1 MKFGKFEIDWFAILM
16 ICIILLWILL
26 GKFERDIEIERLKTE
41 QLKTQLQ
48 IQQINI
54 EEEN

>member
-16 ICIILLWILL
+16 VCIILLWILL